1 MRDEF
6 ATYIEQFGC
15 EVFLDHEEGE
25 ELAAYAKRLLEQLDF
40 MIDRLQKQREALRK
54 VLACHNG

>member
-1 MRDEF
+1 MRDEL
-6 ATYIEQFGC
+6 ATYVEQIGC
-15 EVFLDHEEGE
+15 EVFLDREEGE

-54 VLACHNG
+54 VLASP